1 MMIESLFVGATRAIL
16 IEEKREKYMTTSL
29 SDFLQQHQ
37 LADCFRGVRGI
48 TMRTTLSDARGWFIA
63 D

>member
-37 LADCFRGVRGI
+37 LADCFRRVRGI